1 MRIYGLIG
9 QTLKHSWS
17 REYFIRKFAAGGI
30 HADYKLFELARI
42 NDLRV
47 LVRTEQQLY
56 GLNVTIPYKKSVIPF
71 LSDLSPEAEAIGAV
85 NTIRIERQ
93 GQDIRLT
100 GFNTDAPAFG
110 AELGR
115 FAFRES
121 KRALILGTGGAA
133 MAVAHVLKNEGWT
146 FSMVSRS
153 GNLPGSLTYDKITP
167 EFMASV
173 KLIVNATPMGMYPDV
188 DTVPPL
194 PWNFITHKHLL
205 FDLTYNPEETRFMQM
220 GIAKGARAIN
230 GLGML
235 KRQAELAWEIWQK
248 NTDQEK

>member
-1 MRIYGLIG
+1 M
-9 QTLKHSWS
+9 
-17 REYFIRKFAAGGI
+17 
-30 HADYKLFELARI
+30 
-42 NDLRV
+42 
-47 LVRTEQQLY
+47 
-56 GLNVTIPYKKSVIPF
+56 IPF

-115 FAFRES
+115 FAFGES

-153 GNLPGSLTYDKITP
+153 GKLPNVLSYDKLTP
-167 EFMASV
+167 DIMASV
-173 KLIVNATPMGMYPDV
+173 ELIVNATPAGMYPEV
-188 DTVPPL
+188 DTMPPL
-194 PWNFITHKHLL
+194 PWDYITRKHLL
-205 FDLTYNPEETRFMQM
+205 FDLIYNPEETRFMQM
-220 GIAKGARAIN
+220 GQAKGARAIN

-235 KRQAELAWEIWQK
+235 KRQADLAWEIWPKDQ
-248 NTDQEK
+248 TQEK

>member
-1 MRIYGLIG
+1 VRIYGLIG

-42 NDLRV
+42 NDLPV

-153 GNLPGSLTYDKITP
+153 GKLPNVLSYDKLTP
-167 EFMASV
+167 DIMASV
-173 KLIVNATPMGMYPDV
+173 ELIVNATPAGMYPEV
-188 DTVPPL
+188 DIMPPL
-194 PWNFITHKHLL
+194 PWDYITRKHLL
-205 FDLTYNPEETRFMQM
+205 FDLIYNPEETRFMKM
-220 GIAKGARAIN
+220 GLAKGARAIN

-235 KRQAELAWEIWQK
+235 KRQADLAWEIWPKDQ
-248 NTDQEK
+248 TQEK